1 MADLRGALHRVDV
14 RGAHGGVSIFC
25 RALASAD
32 DRAGVAHAAARRSGL
47 AGDEADH
54 GFPHVRFDEFRSA
67 FFGIAADFADHHDG
81 VRIGIVVEEADR
93 VKERCADDGIA
104 SNADAGGLAD
114 TETRELVHRFVG
126 QRAAAAHQPDVA
138 LLVNASGHDAD
149 LAFARRDDAGTI
161 WADQARLRV
170 AHGRGDA
177 HHVERGNAF
186 GDANDQRERGISG
199 FENGVGGKC
208 RRHKNDR
215 SIRGGFTHGVG
226 KGVEH
231 GPVEMLRA
239 AFARGYAADYV
250 RAVLDHLLRV
260 KGAFA
265 ARKALHNE
273 PRFFTHQNAHRA
285 PPSATTF
292 SAPSFMPSA
301 MPKFSPES
309 RKIFFPASTLVP
321 SMRTT
326 TGIFNCKS
334 FAAATT
340 PVASTSQR
348 RMPPKMLMNTARTLE
363 SLIRIWKAFFTC
375 SAEAPPPTSRKFAG
389 APPESLMISM
399 VAMARPAPFTI
410 QPTLPSS
417 LM

>member
-54 GFPHVRFDEFRSA
+54 GFPHVRFDEFCSA

-126 QRAAAAHQPDVA
+126 QRAAAAHQSDVA

-149 LAFARRDDAGTI
+149 FAFARRNDAGTI
-161 WADQARLRV
+161 RADQARLRV

-186 GDANDQRERGISG
+186 RDANDQGQRGISG
-199 FENGVGGKC
+199 FENSVGGKR
-208 RRHKNDR
+208 RRHKNDTR
-215 SIRGGFTHGVG
+215 VSASFAHGVG

-273 PRFFTHQNAHRA
+273 PRFFTDQNAHRA
-285 PPSATTF
+285 PPARATTF

-301 MPKFSPES
+301 IPKFSPES
-309 RKIFFPASTLVP
+309 RKIFFP
-321 SMRTT
+321 
-326 TGIFNCKS
+326 
-334 FAAATT
+334 ATT

-348 RMPPKMLMNTARTLE
+348 RMPPKMLMNTAHTLA
-363 SLIRIWKAFFTC
+363 SLIKIWKAFFTC

-389 APPESLMISM
+389 APP
-399 VAMARPAPFTI
+399 
-410 QPTLPSS
+410 
-417 LM
+417 